1 MDETSERKYLIKK
14 INPNSVVERN
24 SLVIAYILITFSNET
39 ILKQFKRSVYRDRL
53 LVRFS
58 LGENHFS
65 F

>member
-14 INPNSVVERN
+14 INPNSFVERN

-39 ILKQFKRSVYRDRL
+39 ILTQFKRSVRRDRL